1 VFLKTVG
8 SLNMSLKVESLA
20 IHDVKLV
27 TPARFGDDRG
37 FFSETYNV
45 QRFKD
50 AGIEADFIQDNH
62 SLSAQR
68 GTVRGLH
75 FQAPPF
81 AQAKLVRALRGA
93 VLDVAVDVRKGSP
106 TYGKWVSVELS
117 AKNGVQIF
125 VPHGFLHGFITL
137 EPDTE
142 VAYKVDNYYSRECDG
157 AVRWN
162 DPALGIDWGITAAEV
177 VLSEKDAAAQ
187 SFAEFDSPFRG

>member
-1 VFLKTVG
+1 
-8 SLNMSLKVESLA
+8 MSLKVEDLA
-20 IHDVKLV
+20 IPDVKLV
-27 TPARFGDDRG
+27 TPVRFGDDRG

-81 AQAKLVRALRGA
+81 AQAKLVRALRGS
-93 VLDVAVDVRKGSP
+93 VLDVAVDVRKSSP
-106 TYGKWVSVELS
+106 TYGNWVSAELS

-125 VPHGFLHGFITL
+125 VPRGFLHGFVTL

-142 VAYKVDNYYSRECDG
+142 IVYKVDNYYSRECDG
-157 AVRWN
+157 AVQWN
-162 DPALGIDWGITAAEV
+162 DPSLCIDWGISANEA
-177 VLSEKDAAAQ
+177 VLSHKDAAALGF
-187 SFAEFDSPFRG
+187 SEFDSPF

>member
-1 VFLKTVG
+1 
-8 SLNMSLKVESLA
+8 MSLKVESLA
-20 IHDVKLV
+20 IQDVKLV

-37 FFSETYNV
+37 FFSETYNA

-81 AQAKLVRALRGA
+81 AQSKLVRVLRGTI
-93 VLDVAVDVRKGSP
+93 LDVAVDVRKGSP
-106 TYGKWVSVELS
+106 TYGKWVSAELS

-125 VPHGFLHGFITL
+125 VPRGFLHGFVTL

-142 VAYKVDNYYSRECDG
+142 IAYKVDNYYSRECDG
-157 AVRWN
+157 AVQWN
-162 DPALGIDWGITAAEV
+162 DPALGIDWGIPANEA

-187 SFAEFDSPFRG
+187 SFAEFETPF